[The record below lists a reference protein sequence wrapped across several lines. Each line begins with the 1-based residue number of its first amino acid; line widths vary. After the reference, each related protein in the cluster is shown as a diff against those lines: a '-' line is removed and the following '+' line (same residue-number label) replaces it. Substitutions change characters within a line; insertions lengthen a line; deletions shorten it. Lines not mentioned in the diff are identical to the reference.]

1 MLHFHPPTPEDTARV
16 LDACTDP
23 ALTLRDIAQQNN
35 TTVEALSL
43 WLSSPEVAER
53 FDALHSINAVRT
65 RFLAAAQLP
74 RAIDAL
80 SEVLTHAKSILRAAH
95 SPTPAS
101 SSSTSDIR
109 HPTSALLQARLLET
123 TRRAATTIIAL
134 TRWSPVALN
143 SVARASSPCSSS
155 SLSSPPLPPWRERCP
170 SEAMVVGVERPD
182 VPDTTTVPA
191 APTSSPLAIPNIFAT
206 LFASPHA
213 PATPAPAP
221 ITPPP
226 IPAALDSITTTESSL
241 EAPATPAALIA
252 NFLAELSKLPIP
264 IPATPPD
271 RPPLTPEEAAYSPG
285 PGHPTLGQLETLTAY
300 LDSIHADLGLA
311 DEPQPSDYAPLLT
324 SIASH
329 EHWP

>member
-23 ALTLRDIAQQNN
+23 ALTLRDIAQQHN

-80 SEVLTHAKSILRAAH
+80 SHVISHAKLALSTPAPITSTASSTLPPS
-95 SPTPAS
+95 SPTP
-101 SSSTSDIR
+101 DIR
-109 HPTSALLQARLLET
+109 PPTPAIIQARLLET

-155 SLSSPPLPPWRERCP
+155 SLSSPPPPPWRERCP
-170 SEAMVVGVERPD
+170 SESMVVGVERAD

-206 LFASPHA
+206 LFAA
-213 PATPAPAP
+213 PRVQ
-221 ITPPP
+221 IG
-226 IPAALDSITTTESSL
+226 
-241 EAPATPAALIA
+241 
-252 NFLAELSKLPIP
+252 
-264 IPATPPD
+264 
-271 RPPLTPEEAAYSPG
+271 R
-285 PGHPTLGQLETLTAY
+285 
-300 LDSIHADLGLA
+300 
-311 DEPQPSDYAPLLT
+311 
-324 SIASH
+324 ASCR
-329 EHWP
+329 ERV